1 MAIVPHLFRHPL
13 PLFGMDV
20 ASTDLSPEL
29 RTLTCPLRISTRISN
44 RHPIKKPSKWGVGAG
59 KRLDKNKRMVLKFYL
74 LELEQNPKVW
84 RMSKKAS
91 GEDEL

>member
-1 MAIVPHLFRHPL
+1 
-13 PLFGMDV
+13 MDV

-29 RTLTCPLRISTRISN
+29 RTPACPPHLLRYLNI
-44 RHPIKKPSKWGVGAG
+44 PSKELGIRGK

-74 LELEQNPKVW
+74 LELEQNLRYR

-91 GEDEL
+91 RGR

>member
-1 MAIVPHLFRHPL
+1 MPHLFRHPL

-44 RHPIKKPSKWGVGAG
+44 RHPIKKASNWRRGE

-84 RMSKKAS
+84 RMSKKLQ

>member
-1 MAIVPHLFRHPL
+1 MPHLFRHPL
-13 PLFGMDV
+13 PFFGMDV

-29 RTLTCPLRISTRISN
+29 RILTCPLRISTRISN
-44 RHPIKKPSKWGVGAG
+44 RHPIKKASNWMRGE

-84 RMSKKAS
+84 RMSKKLQ